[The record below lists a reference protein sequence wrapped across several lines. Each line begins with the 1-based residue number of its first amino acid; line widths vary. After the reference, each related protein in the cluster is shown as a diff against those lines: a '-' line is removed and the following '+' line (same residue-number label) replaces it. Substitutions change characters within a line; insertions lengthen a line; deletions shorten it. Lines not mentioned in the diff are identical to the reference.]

1 MTISVMMS
9 TNITQSERLLEA
21 GLRRESADMQWNY
34 DRHEDRYYLNVAH
47 EDSQLFAD
55 YPSWSLPKLWDIMLR
70 SGVIYE
76 YSTCESSE
84 KVLNSLVDAVARLAK
99 QGRIK

>member
-1 MTISVMMS
+1 MLS
-9 TNITQSERLLEA
+9 TNITQSQRLLAA
-21 GLRRESADMQWNY
+21 GLRRESADMEWRY
-34 DRHEDRYYLNVAH
+34 HRSEDRYYLNVAY

-70 SGVIYE
+70 SGD
-76 YSTCESSE
+76 
-84 KVLNSLVDAVARLAK
+84 SLVDAVARLAK